1 MKYKIIGTRGVLEE
15 GAPFL
20 LNEETALQVV
30 FENLPD
36 GEYFFRLSDRT
47 KRTLET
53 RVKGNAVEIQSYRLR
68 PGLWYAE
75 LLQKI
80 DGAYKAK
87 IICTPI
93 RVESL
98 ATTTEGYICYPE
110 IDEVLKLQAEY
121 IAKVDELLQ
130 WRDSV
135 APLIHE
141 HKVIY

>member
-20 LNEETALQVV
+20 LNERKALQVV

-36 GEYFFRLSDRT
+36 GEYLFRLSDRM
-47 KRTLET
+47 KRDVET
-53 RVKGNAVEIQSYRLR
+53 CLKGNKAEISSHRLR
-68 PGLWYAE
+68 SGLWYAE
-75 LLQKI
+75 LLQKV
-80 DGAYKAK
+80 DGVYKAK

-93 RVESL
+93 RIESL
-98 ATTTEGYICYPE
+98 ATATEGYICYPE

-130 WRDSV
+130 WREQV

-141 HKVIY
+141 HKIIK

>member
-20 LNEETALQVV
+20 LNEEKSLQVV
-30 FENLPD
+30 FENLPE
-36 GEYFFRLSDRT
+36 GEYFLKLSDRNT
-47 KRTLET
+47 RKVET
-53 RVKGNAVEIQSYRLR
+53 RIKGNSAEIQSYRLR

-80 DGAYKAK
+80 DGAYRSK
-87 IICTPI
+87 IVCTPI
-93 RVESL
+93 RVENL
-98 ATTTEGYICYPE
+98 ATATEGYICYPE

-130 WRDSV
+130 WRDKV
-135 APLIHE
+135 APLIHK